1 MIAIVVLTTTMITW
15 AIYDK
20 FTFKEAFVKIFVI
33 IFKPFGY
40 IGESVRVI
48 SNNLF
53 KKKTNVTNV
62 ENKKIKRK

>member
-1 MIAIVVLTTTMITW
+1 MINLL
-15 AIYDK
+15 
-20 FTFKEAFVKIFVI
+20 FKEAFVKIFVI

-62 ENKKIKRK
+62 ENKR